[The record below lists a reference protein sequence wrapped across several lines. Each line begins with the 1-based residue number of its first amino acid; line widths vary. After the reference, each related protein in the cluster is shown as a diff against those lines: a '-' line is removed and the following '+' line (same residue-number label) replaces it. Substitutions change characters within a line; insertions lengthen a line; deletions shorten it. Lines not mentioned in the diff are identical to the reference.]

1 MSHFVSIFSI
11 LSIFA
16 LMCGIQAQNCADE
29 GTQTES
35 GFTFS
40 YRRSGDYVTIT
51 ASAAT
56 PDNTWIAVGFS
67 PDMMMVSFKLIIIEN
82 VSFTG

>member
-1 MSHFVSIFSI
+1 
-11 LSIFA
+11 
-16 LMCGIQAQNCADE
+16 MCGIQTQSCADE

-40 YRRSGDYVTIT
+40 YKRSENGDYVTIN
-51 ASAAT
+51 ASVAT

-67 PDMMMVSFKLIIIEN
+67 PDMMMLA
-82 VSFTG
+82 